1 MREPAIEIEQ
11 HWDIHYR
18 HAAGETGSTFFR
30 ALREKRLL
38 GRRCPGCRRV
48 LLPPRAFCDRCF
60 VATAEWVSVE
70 PEGVLEAFTIVAQK
84 FTGMPD
90 PPYVIAYARL
100 RNADTAMVNYLRGID
115 LSDIPAA
122 ARRLTVGLPIRVVF
136 RDHAEGRMTDFWFE
150 PATP

>member
-1 MREPAIEIEQ
+1 MTDDAITIEQ

-18 HAAGETGSTFFR
+18 HPAGRTGSEFLR
-30 ALREKRLL
+30 ALRQRRLV
-38 GRRCPGCRRV
+38 GRRCPECRRV

-60 VATAEWVSVE
+60 VATDEWVEVG

-90 PPYVIAYARL
+90 PPYAIAYGRL
-100 RNADTAMVNYLRGID
+100 RNADTAMVNYLRGVD

-122 ARRLTVGLPIRVVF
+122 ARRLAVGQPLRVAWSD
-136 RDHAEGRMTDFWFE
+136 RPEGRMTDFWFE
-150 PATP
+150 PVTP